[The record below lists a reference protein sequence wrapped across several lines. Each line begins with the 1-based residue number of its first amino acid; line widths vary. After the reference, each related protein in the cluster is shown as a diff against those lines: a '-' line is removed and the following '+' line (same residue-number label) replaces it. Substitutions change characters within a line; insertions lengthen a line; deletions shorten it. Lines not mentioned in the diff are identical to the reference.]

1 MRCSPRHFPINRLR
15 FFQLTQN
22 QHILHSVS
30 SPTAVYLFRRHTSVA
45 SSTPPPPVQNIYHP
59 GFDVENLERYTPGG
73 FHPTLIGDTFCGGR
87 YTIVH
92 KLGFGGYSTIWLARD
107 RPNRRYVS
115 LKILDADATRE
126 TCEDEILRV
135 LAKGDPAHPGKRFI
149 PRLLDQFDFD
159 GPNGR
164 HRCLV
169 GEPAGWSMAKSKE
182 ESTNFMFP
190 REAARS
196 IAAQCLMGLSYLHAN
211 DVCHGDLHLHNLLLR
226 APNFDDLS
234 TDELY
239 KLHGEPCEA
248 LVQRLDGKP
257 SKPHAPPHAVC
268 SMAWNMPANAMA
280 EPEIVIS
287 DYGTSFIVSQTSSP
301 TLHTPLLY
309 APPEELFDD
318 TIIKPTAADIWTL
331 AVNLYDALG
340 ERPLFET
347 FTWCPSDI
355 IGEMVNMLGPPPEKW
370 WNAWANHSELI
381 KIDSSWVANFRR
393 FNDPISRRLPKRIW
407 QMGRGETPETCEW
420 DVTGGEFQALESLFG
435 AMLSFEP
442 TQRPTAEQLLAFNDL
457 HLKDQATVSSSILD
471 INIAFLYPM
480 APKVAIVGAG
490 LSGLTALKH
499 CLEEGF
505 NATVFETRHA
515 IGGQWLFEEPDP
527 VTGKTSTSI
536 YPGVLLNSCR
546 DTSFFSDFPIDPAQY
561 PDYFGHLKMLRYL
574 ESYADHFGLREHIRF
589 GTKILSCSQGKDGRW
604 DVKIAQEGADTIEDA
619 YDAVFA
625 CSGALY
631 QPAVPEFEGLQAF
644 KGRVFHSRTYR
655 RPSGFEG
662 KRIAIIGFGN
672 SAADLSS
679 ELCCQASEVH
689 LITRRGGWVIP
700 RFFLGKPVEAYDNR
714 VFETL
719 LPHRFSQWCQTRIT
733 NHAQGK
739 LPGAIQPE
747 HGLMEA
753 NVTMRSDLVENIKTG
768 RIIPHRAG
776 VERITETSMV
786 LTDGVSIEVDVII
799 CCTGYHLSVPYVPEE
814 SYRMKYNE
822 ILNTSNS
829 MDLYKLVASPDFP
842 NLFFIGFVE
851 LAGPVIP
858 VSEAQV
864 RWATSV
870 IAGRVNLPSA
880 SNMYASI
887 ARFQGHIASRFVK
900 SDRHAVT
907 IRYLPYCDDLLK
919 DIGANPTF
927 FRLLSKIMTSN
938 PIAATRLLMAVYLGV
953 NSPAQYR
960 LFGHR
965 RKANLASAILLRI
978 AREAG
983 ELSDKE
989 KEYLE
994 LDSQQRAQ

>member
-1 MRCSPRHFPINRLR
+1 
-15 FFQLTQN
+15 
-22 QHILHSVS
+22 
-30 SPTAVYLFRRHTSVA
+30 
-45 SSTPPPPVQNIYHP
+45 
-59 GFDVENLERYTPGG
+59 
-73 FHPTLIGDTFCGGR
+73 
-87 YTIVH
+87 
-92 KLGFGGYSTIWLARD
+92 
-107 RPNRRYVS
+107 
-115 LKILDADATRE
+115 
-126 TCEDEILRV
+126 
-135 LAKGDPAHPGKRFI
+135 
-149 PRLLDQFDFD
+149 
-159 GPNGR
+159 
-164 HRCLV
+164 
-169 GEPAGWSMAKSKE
+169 
-182 ESTNFMFP
+182 
-190 REAARS
+190 
-196 IAAQCLMGLSYLHAN
+196 
-211 DVCHGDLHLHNLLLR
+211 
-226 APNFDDLS
+226 
-234 TDELY
+234 
-239 KLHGEPCEA
+239 
-248 LVQRLDGKP
+248 
-257 SKPHAPPHAVC
+257 
-268 SMAWNMPANAMA
+268 
-280 EPEIVIS
+280 
-287 DYGTSFIVSQTSSP
+287 
-301 TLHTPLLY
+301 
-309 APPEELFDD
+309 
-318 TIIKPTAADIWTL
+318 
-331 AVNLYDALG
+331 
-340 ERPLFET
+340 
-347 FTWCPSDI
+347 
-355 IGEMVNMLGPPPEKW
+355 
-370 WNAWANHSELI
+370 
-381 KIDSSWVANFRR
+381 
-393 FNDPISRRLPKRIW
+393 
-407 QMGRGETPETCEW
+407 
-420 DVTGGEFQALESLFG
+420 
-435 AMLSFEP
+435 
-442 TQRPTAEQLLAFNDL
+442 
-457 HLKDQATVSSSILD
+457 
-471 INIAFLYPM
+471 M

-938 PIAATRLLMAVYLGV
+938 PVAAIRLLMAVYLGV

-960 LFGHR
+960 LFGPG

-994 LDSQQRAQ
+994 LDSQQRAQSSTVEEAVPYPTKYELSDSTLQAKVQPVISMIRELVSTCFRSCHIELHNVSRPSAGDKKRSIDILYLFVDDDSCQGEFASVRDEVKFLLESEGLKNINVEIVDEARCFCSSAFPIMTNPLAQERFKKAVYDIVPVLNKRLFNAWCYLNLHQYGTKERKAVPVIIIGVPPAAVCDWSELEADLLDSLSKVYPWTLPDIEFFPADPRVGLL

>member
-1 MRCSPRHFPINRLR
+1 
-15 FFQLTQN
+15 
-22 QHILHSVS
+22 
-30 SPTAVYLFRRHTSVA
+30 
-45 SSTPPPPVQNIYHP
+45 
-59 GFDVENLERYTPGG
+59 
-73 FHPTLIGDTFCGGR
+73 
-87 YTIVH
+87 
-92 KLGFGGYSTIWLARD
+92 
-107 RPNRRYVS
+107 
-115 LKILDADATRE
+115 
-126 TCEDEILRV
+126 
-135 LAKGDPAHPGKRFI
+135 
-149 PRLLDQFDFD
+149 
-159 GPNGR
+159 
-164 HRCLV
+164 
-169 GEPAGWSMAKSKE
+169 
-182 ESTNFMFP
+182 
-190 REAARS
+190 
-196 IAAQCLMGLSYLHAN
+196 
-211 DVCHGDLHLHNLLLR
+211 
-226 APNFDDLS
+226 
-234 TDELY
+234 
-239 KLHGEPCEA
+239 
-248 LVQRLDGKP
+248 
-257 SKPHAPPHAVC
+257 
-268 SMAWNMPANAMA
+268 
-280 EPEIVIS
+280 
-287 DYGTSFIVSQTSSP
+287 
-301 TLHTPLLY
+301 
-309 APPEELFDD
+309 
-318 TIIKPTAADIWTL
+318 
-331 AVNLYDALG
+331 
-340 ERPLFET
+340 
-347 FTWCPSDI
+347 
-355 IGEMVNMLGPPPEKW
+355 
-370 WNAWANHSELI
+370 
-381 KIDSSWVANFRR
+381 
-393 FNDPISRRLPKRIW
+393 
-407 QMGRGETPETCEW
+407 
-420 DVTGGEFQALESLFG
+420 
-435 AMLSFEP
+435 
-442 TQRPTAEQLLAFNDL
+442 
-457 HLKDQATVSSSILD
+457 
-471 INIAFLYPM
+471 M

-505 NATVFETRHA
+505 NATVFEARHA

-604 DVKIAQEGADTIEDA
+604 DVKIAQEGADAIEDA

-631 QPAVPEFEGLQAF
+631 QPAVPEFEGLQTF
-644 KGRVFHSRTYR
+644 KGR
-655 RPSGFEG
+655 
-662 KRIAIIGFGN
+662 
-672 SAADLSS
+672 
-679 ELCCQASEVH
+679 
-689 LITRRGGWVIP
+689 
-700 RFFLGKPVEAYDNR
+700 
-714 VFETL
+714 
-719 LPHRFSQWCQTRIT
+719 
-733 NHAQGK
+733 GK

-870 IAGRVNLPSA
+870 LAGRVNLPSA

-887 ARFQGHIASRFVK
+887 AKFQGHIASRFVK

-938 PIAATRLLMAVYLGV
+938 PVAATRLLMAVYLGV

-960 LFGHR
+960 LFGHG
-965 RKANLASAILLRI
+965 RKANLASPILLRI

>member
-1 MRCSPRHFPINRLR
+1 
-15 FFQLTQN
+15 
-22 QHILHSVS
+22 
-30 SPTAVYLFRRHTSVA
+30 
-45 SSTPPPPVQNIYHP
+45 
-59 GFDVENLERYTPGG
+59 
-73 FHPTLIGDTFCGGR
+73 
-87 YTIVH
+87 
-92 KLGFGGYSTIWLARD
+92 
-107 RPNRRYVS
+107 
-115 LKILDADATRE
+115 
-126 TCEDEILRV
+126 
-135 LAKGDPAHPGKRFI
+135 
-149 PRLLDQFDFD
+149 
-159 GPNGR
+159 
-164 HRCLV
+164 
-169 GEPAGWSMAKSKE
+169 
-182 ESTNFMFP
+182 
-190 REAARS
+190 
-196 IAAQCLMGLSYLHAN
+196 
-211 DVCHGDLHLHNLLLR
+211 
-226 APNFDDLS
+226 
-234 TDELY
+234 
-239 KLHGEPCEA
+239 
-248 LVQRLDGKP
+248 
-257 SKPHAPPHAVC
+257 
-268 SMAWNMPANAMA
+268 
-280 EPEIVIS
+280 
-287 DYGTSFIVSQTSSP
+287 
-301 TLHTPLLY
+301 
-309 APPEELFDD
+309 
-318 TIIKPTAADIWTL
+318 
-331 AVNLYDALG
+331 
-340 ERPLFET
+340 
-347 FTWCPSDI
+347 
-355 IGEMVNMLGPPPEKW
+355 
-370 WNAWANHSELI
+370 
-381 KIDSSWVANFRR
+381 
-393 FNDPISRRLPKRIW
+393 
-407 QMGRGETPETCEW
+407 
-420 DVTGGEFQALESLFG
+420 
-435 AMLSFEP
+435 
-442 TQRPTAEQLLAFNDL
+442 
-457 HLKDQATVSSSILD
+457 
-471 INIAFLYPM
+471 M

-505 NATVFETRHA
+505 NATVFETRHP

-700 RFFLGKPVEAYDNR
+700 RFFLGKPVEAYDKFLKHCCR
-714 VFETL
+714 TGL
-719 LPHRFSQWCQTRIT
+719 TM
-733 NHAQGK
+733 GK

-907 IRYLPYCDDLLK
+907 IRYLPYCDDLLT

-938 PIAATRLLMAVYLGV
+938 TVAATRLLMAVYLGV

-960 LFGHR
+960 LFGHG